1 MREKNSE
8 RPDTRDNR
16 SKNSTKTG
24 KKKKNTKKILT
35 YFYRTYSLLI
45 RRNDS
50 AKERYFK
57 NCDKTNDRTIYFRR
71 NAYFIY

>member
-24 KKKKNTKKILT
+24 KRKEYKNQEFAVI
-35 YFYRTYSLLI
+35 TYSFLALFI
-45 RRNDS
+45 CLMG
-50 AKERYFK
+50 YFS
-57 NCDKTNDRTIYFRR
+57 YFQ
-71 NAYFIY
+71 FF

>member
-24 KKKKNTKKILT
+24 KKNTKNREFAVI
-35 YFYRTYSLLI
+35 TYSFLALFILI
-45 RRNDS
+45 IPDRRHLH
-50 AKERYFK
+50 
-57 NCDKTNDRTIYFRR
+57 RR
-71 NAYFIY
+71 SCAGRS

>member
-24 KKKKNTKKILT
+24 KKKKNT
-35 YFYRTYSLLI
+35 RMVM
-45 RRNDS
+45 
-50 AKERYFK
+50 
-57 NCDKTNDRTIYFRR
+57 
-71 NAYFIY
+71 